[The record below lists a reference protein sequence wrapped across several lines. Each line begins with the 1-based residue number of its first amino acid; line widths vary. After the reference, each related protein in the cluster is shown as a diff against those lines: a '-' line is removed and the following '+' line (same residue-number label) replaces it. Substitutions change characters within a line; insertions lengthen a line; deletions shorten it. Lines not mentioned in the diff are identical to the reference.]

1 MEVTVRDARRDD
13 PTAPLLYRASPR
25 SFDAYAGDPER
36 ARRLVDRLYRRRANA
51 ASWQVCRVAVA
62 GDGVVGVLA
71 AYPSA
76 KADRLA
82 GVRPDLTVTPPWRW
96 PRLFRYSRAAA
107 RVDPQPPA
115 RAWYVDALAVD
126 PAWRRRGVATAL
138 LTDAEAQAHAHGW
151 PVIALDAE
159 IDNLGAQSLYAGAG
173 FRRGVERHLSERDA
187 RMLGYAGVVPFVK
200 TL

>member
-1 MEVTVRDARRDD
+1 MKLTVRAAHRDD
-13 PTAPLLYRASPR
+13 PAAPLIYLSSLR
-25 SFDAYAGDPER
+25 SFDAYAGGAER
-36 ARRLVDRLYRRRANA
+36 ARRLVEKLYRRRANA

-62 GDGVVGVLA
+62 GDRVVGVLA
-71 AYPSA
+71 AYPGA
-76 KADRLA
+76 EADRLA
-82 GVRPDLTVTPPWRW
+82 GVRPDLAVTPLWRW

-126 PAWRRRGVATAL
+126 PAWRRRGIATAL
-138 LTDAEAQAHAHGW
+138 LTDADAQARADGW
-151 PVIALDAE
+151 PTIALDAE
-159 IDNLGAQSLYAGAG
+159 IDNLGAQALYAAAG
-173 FRRGVERHLSERDA
+173 FGRGVERHLSERDA